1 MSETS
6 TPYTPA
12 STSTSVAGNETVALA
27 DEIKKYKT
35 EALIDF
41 LRKEEDLGL
50 NDDDFEIIRKRKIMG
65 RDFLKT
71 SKEEFE
77 HCGLE
82 MGPAKRLADFAK
94 ECKDKKLKA
103 FSSYLSLSEVL
114 AEYGLDSDGIDS
126 IPLFSPPTYEIQDSN
141 KVALHGRDFGQYGTL
156 QPDSLEAMRNEYV
169 VALLHASIHIVM
181 DITDKELSMR
191 PQYGIVGEESRGRVD
206 FAIKEAEDLICITE
220 DKQHKVPV
228 GIAQNIKQLKS
239 ACETNKRKR
248 KRGDDDF
255 DYLYGIV
262 TTGRDWHF
270 LLYSPGK
277 IYKASDTAYSIEFIK
292 KALDPNS
299 EEYQSLCKNV
309 RKVLGIIVGLLK
321 DRACAEEEPER
332 KRVRIEGYRSKK

>member
-12 STSTSVAGNETVALA
+12 STSTSVAGNETVSLA
-27 DEIKKYKT
+27 GEIKKYKSA
-35 EALIDF
+35 ELIEF

-50 NDDDFEIIRKRKIMG
+50 DDDDLEIIRNEKVTG
-65 RDFLKT
+65 RAFLDMTEQK
-71 SKEEFE
+71 FRD
-77 HCGLE
+77 CG
-82 MGPAKRLADFAK
+82 
-94 ECKDKKLKA
+94 
-103 FSSYLSLSEVL
+103 LSLSEVL
-114 AEYGLDSDGIDS
+114 AEYGYDSDGIDS
-126 IPLFSPPTYEIQDSN
+126 IPLFSPPTYEIQDDN
-141 KVALHGRDFGQYGTL
+141 KILKRCMEEILGRLRSYGTL

-181 DITDKELSMR
+181 EITDKELSMR

-206 FAIKEAEDLICITE
+206 YAIKEAEDLICITE

-248 KRGDDDF
+248 KRDDDDF

-277 IYKASDTAYSIEFIK
+277 ISKASDTAYSIEFTK

-299 EEYQSLCKNV
+299 EEYQSLCKSV

-332 KRVRIEGYRSKK
+332 KRVRIEGYRSKKNN